1 MQTFAHFGSNIAN
14 VQTDP
19 RCLVTWP
26 HLPHQVFVEV
36 YNLTADPFQLSNI
49 LKTIDRE
56 ILGNMNHR
64 LMMLQ
69 SCAGQSCRTP
79 GVFDPR
85 SVLFSKSNF
94 KHVLALISIHSRL
107 DTVSLNVLQYVHFAS
122 GTASTCGRCSAAIT
136 GVPADSDRE

>member
-1 MQTFAHFGSNIAN
+1 M
-14 VQTDP
+14 
-19 RCLVTWP
+19 
-26 HLPHQVFVEV
+26 FVEV

-85 SVLFSKSNF
+85 SVLLNF
-94 KHVLALISIHSRL
+94 KHVLALISIYSRL
-107 DTVSLNVLQYVHFAS
+107 DTVSLNVLQYVCFAS